1 MVTMYFFSI
10 IFTTMKRLVFISF
23 LSLLA
28 FSCQKEIADMGG
40 GNFSITASKEALQT
54 GSKATIS
61 DAGAFSWVSGD
72 AIGLYN
78 GSTFNKLTTTE
89 SGSSATFV
97 GTVVGTPQNCAIFPY
112 IIKNTPTSVTLPDS
126 YQWKESDVM
135 APMIAQYN
143 PTNLTFKH
151 LAGVIK
157 ISLNNVPA
165 TATKFVFKANKDITG
180 DFAINGDKIE
190 STSLSD
196 PAKNSVSFSF
206 AAGTATNMDFYV
218 PVPVG
223 EFIITSVSLKDALD
237 ATLWE
242 FEGTTANQITRA
254 KLLLMPTLTIV
265 SIPGSGEDTGLSVT
279 IPANYSGVYYLPE
292 TTSNVVVKVDA
303 TENPITVA
311 YKSGATSKPEN
322 VTIDCSNNVI
332 NNFTVN
338 LPESHVELR
347 GTEYTTLTSKTS
359 LSTLVVN
366 EGTKINTLT
375 VDAGSVDVK
384 GVVADVQIQ
393 STVQS
398 EAVVRI
404 SNGGKVTSSINNDS
418 QAEIQKSA
426 AAAADA
432 LPAGGVTGSG
442 NTDVV
447 TSNSDET
454 NEIVKNISEGA
465 SVTLSEDLELY
476 EPVDIY
482 GVTNLELGGYTV
494 VSKHSEEY
502 LFAIHNGATLNVTG
516 KKGTIDASNNIVA
529 IKLTVK
535 GDDPAQPAK
544 LNITGKSKSY
554 PVYVKGN
561 WYAISGNG
569 SRANTDVYLTY
580 VNISAISGTAIYQ
593 PQPESKMV
601 IYNVVG
607 TAPNSVVEIRSGNAN
622 IYGFDNKLEATA
634 DSFSAEKNG
643 NGTTVQGAAIVV
655 SQHTTNNPIEVS
667 IGSGEYIGQYSVFFG
682 DLQDNL
688 NQEST
693 SLIIRGG
700 DFGKINHKNGK
711 LSITGGTFNGSIE
724 SEAGSK
730 VISGGTFKVKPEDA
744 LIDTEALLYS
754 ATDNETKW
762 VYGSAM
768 VTSFNIKNGTYTFY
782 KDVTTSK
789 QLIYSTSVTIDL
801 GGHTITST
809 YTTKEKT
816 PAIKNSYC
824 SNGTIVFKNGT
835 IDVQGACLIAMNAT
849 YNSKIVLDK
858 DFTLKTNCGGVLL
871 EYKPNPSTSRP
882 IAGNGYLEMKAGSK
896 IENTGA
902 CAAVQTNGSTNNNA
916 EITINGGEIIS
927 NNGVGIYKPDAGTLT
942 INGGTISGLTALYVK
957 SGNTTIAG
965 GTFNGNGAKAEYTYN
980 GNGCNPTGDALVVE
994 NCGYPGVPV
1003 LSITGGT
1010 FNSTNAAAIES
1021 YAGNGQTEIAKGF
1034 VAKSGVTLNPSLPN
1048 DSVLWKAN

>member
-1 MVTMYFFSI
+1 
-10 IFTTMKRLVFISF
+10 MKRLLFISI

-28 FSCQKEIADMGG
+28 FSCQKEIADRE

-61 DAGAFSWVSGD
+61 DAGVFSWVSGD

-151 LAGVIK
+151 LAGIIK
-157 ISLNNVPA
+157 ISLKNVPA

-180 DFAINGDKIE
+180 DFAINGDQIE
-190 STSLSD
+190 STTLSD

-242 FEGTTANQITRA
+242 FEGATANQITRA

-292 TTSNVVVKVDA
+292 TTSDVVLKVDA
-303 TENPITVA
+303 TENPVTVA

-347 GTEYTTLTSKTS
+347 GTQYTTLISKTS

-375 VDAGSVDVK
+375 VDEGSVDVK

-454 NEIVKNISEGA
+454 NDIVKSISEGA
-465 SVTLSEDLELY
+465 SVTLSENLELY

-544 LNITGKSKSY
+544 LKITGKSTSS

-569 SRANTDVYLTY
+569 SRANTDVNLKY

-601 IYNVVG
+601 INNVVG

-622 IYGFDNKLEATA
+622 IYGSETILKATA
-634 DSFSAEKNG
+634 NSFSAEKNG

-667 IGSGEYIGQYSVFFG
+667 IGSGKYFGLYSVFFG

-700 DFGKINHKNGK
+700 EFGKINHKNGQ
-711 LSITGGTFNGSIE
+711 LSITGGDFTDVIE
-724 SEAGSK
+724 SEPGK
-730 VISGGTFKVKPEDA
+730 VISGGTFTVQPDDA

-754 ATDNETKW
+754 ATDNSTKW
-762 VYGSAM
+762 VYGYIM
-768 VTSFNIKNGTYTFY
+768 PYTFDFNIKDGTYKFY
-782 KDVTTSK
+782 KDVTTK
-789 QLIYSTSVTIDL
+789 RQFIYSTSAIIDL

-809 YTTKEKT
+809 YASKGGC
-816 PAIKNSYC
+816 AIQNSYC

-835 IDVQGACLIAMNAT
+835 IDVQGECNIAMNAT
-849 YNSKIVLDK
+849 YNSTIVLDN
-858 DFTLKTNCGGVLL
+858 DFTLKTKCGGVLL

-882 IAGNGYLEMKAGSK
+882 IAGNGYLVMKAGSK

-980 GNGCNPTGDALVVE
+980 ENGCNPTGDALVVE
-994 NCGYPGVPV
+994 NCGYPGGMPV